1 MSFDPPKLYAIT
13 DTQLSGLSHAA
24 QVVRLAAGGA
34 TLIQLREKN
43 LSSRA
48 FYDEATEALRVAR
61 DLGVKLIVNDRVD
74 IALAL
79 RADGVH
85 LGQTDLRSA
94 DARRLLGPSAIIG
107 LSVHN
112 EAQARSALRSPVDY
126 LAAGPVF
133 ATKSK
138 DNPDPVL
145 GSGGLRAIRR
155 IIGTIPLVAIGG
167 IDHRNA
173 LEVLHAGAD
182 AIALISGLLSNPDGI
197 ESAARAMIRLWDPK
211 TPENQRVQ
219 QI

>member
-1 MSFDPPKLYAIT
+1 MSFDLPKLYAIT
-13 DTQLSGLSHAA
+13 DTRLSGLSHAA
-24 QVVRLAAGGA
+24 QVTRLAAGGA
-34 TLIQLREKN
+34 NLIQLREKH

-48 FYDEATEALRVAR
+48 FYEEACDALRIAR

-79 RADGVH
+79 GADGIH
-85 LGQTDLRSA
+85 LGQTDLPVE
-94 DARRLLGPSAIIG
+94 DARRLLGPNAIIG
-107 LSVHN
+107 LSVHT
-112 EAQARSALRSPVDY
+112 EQQAGGALHSAVDY

-145 GSGGLRAIRR
+145 GIDGLRAIRK

-173 LEVLHAGAD
+173 LEVLHGAD
-182 AIALISGLLSNPDGI
+182 AIALISAVLANPDGI
-197 ESAARAMIRLWDPK
+197 EAATRTLLQLWNPK
-211 TPENQRVQ
+211 TPEN
-219 QI
+219 